1 MELGDIELNTRRYQ
15 SGAGGACLRLALGDS
30 NWVILAAFVLG
41 VSTAKLAR
49 RPDRYGCRVAKTS
62 MRRGVFH
69 GRHCKPDAQWRG
81 ARNTGAGRRRFSLPW
96 CYIWRVEEMIDFW
109 LSARKS
115 AAE

>member
-49 RPDRYGCRVAKTS
+49 RPIGMDVGLPKRQCVAVSS
-62 MRRGVFH
+62 MVAIANR
-69 GRHCKPDAQWRG
+69 
-81 ARNTGAGRRRFSLPW
+81 
-96 CYIWRVEEMIDFW
+96 
-109 LSARKS
+109 
-115 AAE
+115 